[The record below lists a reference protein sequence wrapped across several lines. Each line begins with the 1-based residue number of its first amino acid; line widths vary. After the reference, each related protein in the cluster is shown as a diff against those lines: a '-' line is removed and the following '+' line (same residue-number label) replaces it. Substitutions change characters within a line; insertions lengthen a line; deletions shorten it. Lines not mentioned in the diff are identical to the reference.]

1 MTAQAD
7 EKVYAAENDWMQMM
21 TLAENRGGFV
31 RYGIQTYEPEGFV
44 RFSGIDDIAA
54 YVAKVL
60 AHIGRDADEIS
71 VVDGRGGKFAHFDYI
86 RKEIQIPKRER
97 GGAWALNSA
106 VVLHEVAHYITGPG
120 VQHGRKFRLTF
131 VRLLEDLGQ
140 VENARLLHACF
151 QTHSLSVLAVDA
163 TEATIARIGKVL
175 RQAESASTEAERATF
190 LAKAQ
195 EMATRH
201 SVTLATARAHQAR
214 KEERAA
220 PIARSYKVGAAR
232 QRGLTQLIHLIMGI
246 GSANDVRFT
255 IYGNSTG
262 VTMYGFAEDIDLT
275 IALYESI
282 QVQMVTDCE
291 AFLAE
296 GSWRGERV
304 WSERDWWYK
313 PVTKITARLAFNDAY
328 QTRIGRRMAEA
339 QRAAREAVAAEKP
352 EAGTALILRDKAV
365 EVREAYAVATR
376 TIKRSW
382 SGSKV
387 TGSERAFVAG
397 DRAARSASIG
407 AEKALAPTADKG

>member
-1 MTAQAD
+1 VTAQTD
-7 EKVYAAENDWMQMM
+7 ERVYAAENDWLQMM
-21 TLAENRGGFV
+21 TLADNRGGV
-31 RYGIQTYEPEGFV
+31 IRYQGEEYLPEGFV

-60 AHIGRDADEIS
+60 AHIGRDADAIH
-71 VVDGRGGKFAHFDYI
+71 VVDGRGGSAAHFDYF
-86 RKEIQIPKRER
+86 RQEIQIPKREK

-106 VVLHEVAHYITGPG
+106 VVLHEVAHYLSPANGHTRP
-120 VQHGRKFRLTF
+120 FRLAF

-140 VENARLLHACF
+140 VENARLLQACF
-151 QTHSLSVLAVDA
+151 SVHSLSVLKADT

-175 RQAESASTEAERATF
+175 RQAEAASTEEERATF

-220 PIARSYKVGAAR
+220 PVARSYKVGAAR
-232 QRGLTQLIHLIMGI
+232 QRGLVQLIHLIMGI
-246 GSANDVRFT
+246 SSTNDVKFT
-255 IYGNSTG
+255 IYGDNSG
-262 VTMYGFAEDIDLT
+262 VTMYGFVEDIDLT

-282 QVQMVTDCE
+282 RTQMVTDCE
-291 AFLAE
+291 AYLATDE
-296 GSWRGERV
+296 WRGERV
-304 WSERDWWYK
+304 WSEKQFARV
-313 PVTKITARLAFNDAY
+313 PITKITARLAFNDAY
-328 QTRIGRRMAEA
+328 QRRIGHRMAEA
-339 QRAAREAVAAEKP
+339 QRAARKAVETEKP
-352 EAGTALILRDKAV
+352 EVGTALILRDKAV

-382 SGSKV
+382 SGGKV
-387 TGSERAFVAG
+387 TGSERAFAAG

-407 AEKALAPTADKG
+407 AEKQLTPTADQG